1 MHSQLP
7 ESHRHTRPALC
18 PSWTQGLPVPVGES
32 HKCVPPLELVVHLAR
47 AYGIGQILIETTYP
61 EFALRLDDGS
71 QHVLDAV
78 RLCKYHKY
86 DGEASLS
93 ARALRSRLVHTDENP
108 RCAIWAF

>member
-7 ESHRHTRPALC
+7 ESHRQTPPALC
-18 PSWTQGLPVPVGES
+18 PSWTVGAS
-32 HKCVPPLELVVHLAR
+32 RNSGRIAYCVQPLELVVHLAR
-47 AYGIGQILIETTYP
+47 AYGIGEILIETADP

-71 QHVLDAV
+71 QDVLGAV

-93 ARALRSRLVHTDENP
+93 ARAL
-108 RCAIWAF
+108 